1 MSKEI
6 ESNHL
11 FVTIKQLIEQN
22 KQQIA
27 ISVNASM
34 SILYWQIGKQVN
46 EVVLKNQRAE
56 YGKKIVVS
64 LARQLETEYGTSFS
78 DKNLRRMMQFALVF
92 LTRKLYTHCVEN

>member
-11 FVTIKQLIEQN
+11 FVTIKQLIEQS

-34 SILYWQIGKQVN
+34 SMLYWQIGKQIN

-56 YGKKIVVS
+56 YGKQIVVS
-64 LARQLETEYGTSFS
+64 LSRQLGMAVVIAQQ
-78 DKNLRRMMQFALVF
+78 K
-92 LTRKLYTHCVEN
+92 LTHKEHE

>member
-11 FVTIKQLIEQN
+11 FVQIKQLIEQS

-34 SILYWQIGKQVN
+34 SMLYWLIGKQIN

-56 YGKKIVVS
+56 YGKQIVVS
-64 LARQLETEYGTSFS
+64 L
-78 DKNLRRMMQFALVF
+78 
-92 LTRKLYTHCVEN
+92 